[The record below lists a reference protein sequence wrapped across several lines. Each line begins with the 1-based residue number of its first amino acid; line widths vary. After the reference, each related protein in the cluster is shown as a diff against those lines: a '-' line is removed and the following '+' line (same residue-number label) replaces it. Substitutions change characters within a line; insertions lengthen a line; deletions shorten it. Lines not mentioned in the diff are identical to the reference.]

1 MEEMNLTL
9 TSWQRWLA
17 QFGLAL
23 IIIVPI
29 GLWFNSQPLNV
40 WLTLPGLLRSIGHL
54 CGLLGATLFSC
65 NFILSARIGWIEEI
79 LSGLPKVYNLHHLFG
94 GLAFILLLV
103 HPVFLGLQYLPYS
116 VSAAASFFLPNP
128 ADIPKLLGVLALGTL
143 TTLLFITFFVRI
155 AYHNWKATHQWLG
168 LALVLAS
175 LHVYLMPGHLDSA
188 PLLRGY
194 MVTLMALG
202 IVAFGYRVVF
212 GRWLVKRYPYAVD
225 MVKVHDTQ
233 ATEARSLP
241 LAKPITYIAGQFF
254 FLRVHTE
261 HGITREAHPF
271 SFTSNPAQ
279 PAVSFAAKMAG
290 DYTSTLPRLKK
301 GVRVDIEGP
310 YGRFLL
316 GKGGRKQVWIAGGI
330 GITPFMSRARELPKD
345 YAGEIHLY
353 YVVKNRAQ
361 ALFAEELVALAKKI
375 EGFRLDIWESDQQGK
390 FTAENVE
397 ESIPDE
403 TTYFTCGPSG
413 LMADL
418 KRQLLAKKVS
428 RQRIVTEEFKLY

>member
-1 MEEMNLTL
+1 MMMNL
-9 TSWQRWLA
+9 WLSRN
-17 QFGLAL
+17 QQWL
-23 IIIVPI
+23 IQLVLILIVFIPI
-29 GLWFNSQPLNV
+29 GLWLSSQ
-40 WLTLPGLLRSIGHL
+40 TPGNFTNLSSVLRSIGQL
-54 CGLLGATLFSC
+54 CGLMGATLFSC

-175 LHVYLMPGHLDSA
+175 FHVYLMPGHLDSA

-194 MVTLMALG
+194 MVTLMVAG

-212 GRWLVKRYPYAVD
+212 GRWLVKRHPYTVD
-225 MVKVHDTQ
+225 TVKVHGTQ
-233 ATEARSLP
+233 ATEVRLLP
-241 LAKPITYIAGQFF
+241 LTKSTTYLAGQFF

-261 HGITREAHPF
+261 RGITREAHPF

-279 PAVSFAAKMAG
+279 PAVSFAAKIAG
-290 DYTSTLPRLKK
+290 DYTSTLPQLKK
-301 GVRVDIEGP
+301 GMRVDIEGP

-316 GKGGRKQVWIAGGI
+316 ANGGSRQVWIAGGI
-330 GITPFMSRARELPKD
+330 GITPFMSRARELAKD
-345 YAGEIHLY
+345 YAGRIHLY
-353 YVVKNRAQ
+353 YVVKNRDQ
-361 ALFAEELVALAKKI
+361 ALFAEELLALARKI
-375 EGFRLDIWESDQQGK
+375 EGFSVDLWESDQQGR

-397 ESIPDE
+397 GLIADE
-403 TTYFTCGPSG
+403 ATYFICGPSSS
-413 LMADL
+413 MADL
-418 KRQLLAKKVS
+418 KRQLVAKKVS
-428 RQRIVTEEFKLY
+428 RQRIVIEEFKLY